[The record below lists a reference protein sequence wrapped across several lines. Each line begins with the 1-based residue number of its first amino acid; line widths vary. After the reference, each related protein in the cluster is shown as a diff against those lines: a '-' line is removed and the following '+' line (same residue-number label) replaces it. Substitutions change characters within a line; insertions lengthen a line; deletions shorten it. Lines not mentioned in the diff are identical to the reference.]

1 MNNFFM
7 VSARELLLRSR
18 PSLFILPRSK
28 RIFHWPA
35 AAACPARF
43 QSAICCAFSTAFG
56 VSRHREPPDTSRSAG
71 RDAPR
76 VPPCAQSITF
86 PRPKPTGLAMVALTL
101 VANAARAVPT
111 RHSAKSAKAHAVGAT
126 PAFVA
131 RHRGDAG
138 VAVSAR
144 SRKASHRLVI
154 ARAGGE
160 VRVHS
165 LPLTDGS
172 VRRLSAYPVCLS
184 AATGFRS
191 SAR

>member
-7 VSARELLLRSR
+7 LCCRVA
-18 PSLFILPRSK
+18 SLFSANESPTGPRLPRV
-28 RIFHWPA
+28 RPN
-35 AAACPARF
+35 F

-76 VPPCAQSITF
+76 VPPCAQSVTF

-160 VRVHS
+160 VRAHS